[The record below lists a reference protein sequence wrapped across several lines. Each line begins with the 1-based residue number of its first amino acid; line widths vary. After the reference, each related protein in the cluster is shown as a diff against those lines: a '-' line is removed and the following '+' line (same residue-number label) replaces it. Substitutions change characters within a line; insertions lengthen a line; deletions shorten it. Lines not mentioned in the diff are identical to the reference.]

1 MRTKYVRQKIIVK
14 SLILLLF
21 FFKKTYFSLVLYK
34 NTMYIICILTTNNKM
49 TKDDIKSL
57 LLAGALVAGSYVL
70 FYVGA
75 KYLVK
80 YAEATCIIG
89 CI

>member
-1 MRTKYVRQKIIVK
+1 
-14 SLILLLF
+14 
-21 FFKKTYFSLVLYK
+21 
-34 NTMYIICILTTNNKM
+34 M

-57 LLAGALVAGSYVL
+57 LLAGSIVVGSYVL
-70 FYVGA
+70 FYIGA

-80 YAEATCIIG
+80 YAEANCIIG

>member
-1 MRTKYVRQKIIVK
+1 V
-14 SLILLLF
+14 
-21 FFKKTYFSLVLYK
+21 
-34 NTMYIICILTTNNKM
+34 YIIDILTTNNKM
-49 TKDDIKSL
+49 TKENIKSL
-57 LLAGALVAGSYVL
+57 LLAGSIVVGLYAL
-70 FYVGA
+70 FCIGA

>member
-1 MRTKYVRQKIIVK
+1 
-14 SLILLLF
+14 
-21 FFKKTYFSLVLYK
+21 
-34 NTMYIICILTTNNKM
+34 M

-57 LLAGALVAGSYVL
+57 LLAGALVAGSYIL

-80 YAEATCIIG
+80 FAESTCIIG

>member
-1 MRTKYVRQKIIVK
+1 M
-14 SLILLLF
+14 
-21 FFKKTYFSLVLYK
+21 
-34 NTMYIICILTTNNKM
+34 M

-57 LLAGALVAGSYVL
+57 LLAGAIVIGSYVL
-70 FYVGA
+70 FYVGS

-80 YAEATCIIG
+80 YAESTCIIG